1 MGFSQSDCCN
11 YTLVV
16 QDSTSTSNPYVPGSV
31 RLYVYNSY
39 NNHNINDID
48 TILTTG
54 IPGTNGGVSTLT
66 FSFTVCTYDSV
77 QLVDNGHMLGGL
89 ETVDYWALFNPNGQM
104 ISNIHSNSSWSSWSS
119 GPMGWSTGWGYQYWP
134 DSGHCNNNIQCI
146 EPYNLNAQPLNNFLS
161 AQLTWN
167 TGGSAMFGYEV
178 RYGETNLITNLG
190 SNPNLSNLSG
200 FQTFNTTTTINGL
213 NPNTDY
219 TFFVRSLCD
228 TMQSSTYIT
237 SNWVNI
243 SYSNGG
249 TNPPSVC
256 HTPEIRYIKDHNT
269 AGTAVRLSFH
279 DTTSNISWNTPT
291 DWEITYHEMGTP
303 FTFAN
308 TISYTSPSKIVN
320 NYVINNLNPGSSY
333 DFYVRKV
340 CDSNSLNYSNWAIQ
354 QHHTIDTCN
363 SCVNYYIEL
372 YDNGGDGWNGN
383 SLDVMSYSLLHD
395 ATTPLLFNNYTLS
408 NGIYQMYSVQVCS
421 GDSLYISYNATG
433 TNNHEV
439 SFEIMDYNFNTV
451 YDSGLDPANNNWQ
464 NWYAYDTYIGFL
476 PCQPVIQPMV
486 LGGLVDMTLPN
497 GNEVKGIEL
506 WVNQDIIDISH
517 YGIEISQD
525 GNGSN
530 GIITTLPSTNVSSG
544 EKILITPDVHAF
556 SDYFGNC
563 FQNYDEIINIPTNSG
578 FDFDGNDAIS
588 LYFNNEIIERFGHP
602 HINGNGT
609 AWDYSNSW
617 AYKDS
622 SLGSFNFSGGS
633 WLFGDANCGNSTNY
647 LYNSPCPYP
656 ICANYLSTEE
666 TIESTTLKVFPNP
679 ATNQLTMVSDEII
692 DEITLLDMLGKTVMR
707 EYPNDFRATLRID
720 HLPKNIYLL
729 KCKVNNTYQTKKI
742 IVSD

>member
-77 QLVDNGHMLGGL
+77 QLFDNGHMLNGL
-89 ETVDYWALFNPNGQM
+89 ETVDYWALYNPNGQM
-104 ISNIHSNSSWSSWSS
+104 ISNIHTNSGWSW
-119 GPMGWSTGWGYQYWP
+119 GPMGWSTNWGYHYMP

-146 EPYNLNAQPLNNFLS
+146 EPYNLNAQPLNNYLS
-161 AQLTWN
+161 AQLSWN
-167 TGGSAMFGYEV
+167 AGGTAMFGYEV
-178 RYGETNLITNLG
+178 RYGETSLMTNLG
-190 SNPNLSNLSG
+190 SNPNPSNLSG
-200 FQTFNTTTTINGL
+200 FQTFFNTTATINGL

-228 TMQSSTYIT
+228 TIQGSGYLT
-237 SNWVNI
+237 SNWVNL
-243 SYSNGG
+243 SYANGS
-249 TNPPSVC
+249 TAPSIC
-256 HTPEIRYIKDHNT
+256 HTPYIRWIKDYNT
-269 AGTAVRLSFH
+269 AGTAVSLAFW
-279 DTTSNISWNTPT
+279 DTASNTSMLTPT
-291 DWEITYHEMGTP
+291 DWEITYHEIGTP
-303 FTFAN
+303 LTFAN
-308 TISYTSPSKIVN
+308 IISHSSAYKAV
-320 NYVINNLNPGSSY
+320 YGFVIDNLNPATNY
-333 DFYVRKV
+333 EFYVRKV
-340 CDSNSLNYSNWAIQ
+340 CDSSTLNYSNWAIQ

-363 SCVNYYIEL
+363 ACTNYYIEL

-383 SLDVMSYSLLHD
+383 SLDVLVNSNLID
-395 ATTPLLFNNYTLS
+395 GAPFTPANTYTLH
-408 NGIYQMYSVQVCS
+408 NGVYQMYSIPVCP
-421 GDSLYISYNATG
+421 GDSIMIDYNAAG

-439 SFEIMDYNFNTV
+439 SFEVMDHNFNTI
-451 YDSGLDPANNNWQ
+451 YDSGVDPAWNSDLFG
-464 NWYAYDTYIGFL
+464 AYIGYL

-506 WVNQDIIDISH
+506 WVNQDINDLSQ

-525 GNGSN
+525 GNGSS
-530 GIITTLPSTNVSSG
+530 GIINTLPATSVSSG
-544 EKILITPDVHAF
+544 EKILISPDVQAY

-563 FQNYDEIINIPTNSG
+563 FENYDEIINIPTNSG

-647 LYNSPCPYP
+647 LYDSPCPYP

-666 TIESTTLKVFPNP
+666 TIESTTLNVFPNP
-679 ATNQLTMVSDEII
+679 ATNQLTIVSDEII
-692 DEITLLDMLGKTVMR
+692 DEITLLDMVGKTVMR
-707 EYPNDFRATLRID
+707 EYPNDYRATLRID

-729 KCKVNNTYQTKKI
+729 KCKINNTYQTKKI

>member
-11 YTLVV
+11 YTLIV

-31 RLYVYNSY
+31 RLYIYNSY
-39 NNHNINDID
+39 NNHNLNDID

-54 IPGTNGGVSTLT
+54 IPSTISGTNTISTLT
-66 FSFTVCTYDSV
+66 FSFTVCTNDSV
-77 QLVDNGHMLGGL
+77 QLVDNGHMLNGL
-89 ETVDYWALFNPNGQM
+89 ETVDYWALYNPNGQM
-104 ISNIHSNSSWSSWSS
+104 ISNIHS
-119 GPMGWSTGWGYQYWP
+119 MGTSWGYQYWP
-134 DSGHCNNNIQCI
+134 DSGHCNNYIQCT
-146 EPYNLNAQPLNNFLS
+146 EPNNLNVHPVQNNNSSVQLSWNATYNPL
-161 AQLTWN
+161 
-167 TGGSAMFGYEV
+167 FGYEV

-190 SNPNLSNLSG
+190 SNPILSNLSG

-213 NPNTDY
+213 SANTDY

-228 TMQSSTYIT
+228 TSFTWWSAYMT

-249 TNPPSVC
+249 PNPPSVC

-269 AGTAVRLSFH
+269 AGTAVRLSFL
-279 DTTSNISWNTPT
+279 DTSSNISYNTPT

-303 FTFAN
+303 LTFAN
-308 TISYTSPSKIVN
+308 TIYHTSPNKIVN

-340 CDSNSLNYSNWAIQ
+340 CDTNTLNYSNWAIQ

-395 ATTPLLFNNYTLS
+395 ANTPLLFNNYTLS

-451 YDSGLDPANNNWQ
+451 YDSGLDPVSNNWQ
-464 NWYAYDTYIGFL
+464 NWYAYETYIGYL
-476 PCQPVIQPMV
+476 PCQPVYQPMI
-486 LGGLVDMTLPN
+486 LGGLIDMTLPN
-497 GNEVKGIEL
+497 GNNVKGIEL
-506 WVNQDIIDISH
+506 WVNQDINDLSN
-517 YGIEISQD
+517 YGIEIAQD

-530 GIITTLPSTNVSSG
+530 GVITTLPPTNVSSG
-544 EKILITPDVHAF
+544 EKILITPDVHAY

-602 HINGNGT
+602 DIDGSGT
-609 AWDYSNSW
+609 AWDYTNTW
-617 AYKDS
+617 AYKDQNQ
-622 SLGSFNFSGGS
+622 GSFDFSGGS
-633 WLFGDANCGNSTNY
+633 WLFGDVNCGNSTNY
-647 LYNSPCPYP
+647 LYDSPCPYP

-666 TIESTTLKVFPNP
+666 TIESTTLNVFPNP
-679 ATNQLTMVSDEII
+679 ATNKLTMVSDEII
-692 DEITLLDMLGKTVMR
+692 DEITLLDMVGKTVMR
-707 EYPNDFRATLRID
+707 EYPNDYRAILLID

-729 KCKVNNTYQTKKI
+729 KCKINNTYQTKKI